1 MRLSGLIILL
11 LAALNGY
18 SQSIMGTW
26 QVMKESNCLGNELE
40 SPTETEEELT
50 NQMAA
55 LSGQTPKVMRFNP
68 DNSGE
73 QNWKAVGKRKTAVR
87 EKFLYKMADD
97 VLYILDKKSKLITDT
112 YLIHVLT
119 AESLVLVNKSRSCER
134 MELVRVKQS

>member
-18 SQSIMGTW
+18 SQSLTGTW
-26 QVMKESNCLGNELE
+26 QVMKESTCLGNELE
-40 SPTETEEELT
+40 PPTETEEELT

-55 LSGQTPKVMRFNP
+55 LSDQTPKVLRFYP

-73 QNWKAVGKRKTAVR
+73 QNWKSVGKRKTAAR

-97 VLYILDKKSKLITDT
+97 VLYILDKKSKLITDA
-112 YLIHVLT
+112 YLIQVLT
-119 AESLVLVNKSRSCER
+119 ADNLVLVNKSRSCER
-134 MELVRVKQS
+134 MELVRVKQP